1 MKIKRI
7 GLLTGGGD
15 SPGINA
21 VIRAVVRRAWKEK
34 IEVLGYTNGWS
45 GPLEKEALILDRAS
59 TSGILPVGGTILGSS
74 RTNPF
79 KIDGGPQKLI
89 SNLRSDQI
97 DVLIA
102 IGGDDTL
109 GVAHRLVEYGIQA
122 IGIPQTID
130 NDLALTDYSVGF
142 FSALATI
149 TDALDKLHTTAYSHH
164 RVLILEVM
172 GRESGW
178 LGLLGGLAGGAD
190 IILIPEIPFSV
201 SSVYDQINER
211 KDRGKHFSII
221 IISEGATLKEFTE
234 QTLQEKEIDA
244 FDHVKLGGIGNSLG
258 RELNKFLNLPARVTT
273 LAYLQRGGVSDP
285 FDRIL
290 ATRFGV
296 AAVEFACDGLFD
308 TMTALQS
315 NDIVPVKLADVL
327 AASPRKIDSK
337 SKLIELSALFN

>member
-21 VIRAVVRRAWKEK
+21 AIRAVVRRAWKEK
-34 IEVLGYTNGWS
+34 IEVIGYLGGWG
-45 GPLEKEALILDRAS
+45 GPLEKRTRVLDRES
-59 TSGILPVGGTILGSS
+59 TSGILPIGGTILGSS

-79 KIDGGPQKLI
+79 KIDGGPQKII
-89 SNLRSDQI
+89 SNLRSDKI

-109 GVAHRLVEYGIQA
+109 GVAHRLAGYNIKA

-130 NDLALTDYSVGF
+130 NDLALTDYSIGF
-142 FSALATI
+142 SSALATI

-172 GRESGW
+172 GRNSGW

-190 IILIPEIPFSV
+190 VILIPETPFSV
-201 SSVYDQINER
+201 SAVYHQINER
-211 KDRGKHFSII
+211 KRRGKHFSII
-221 IISEGATLKEFTE
+221 VISEGASPKELAG
-234 QTLQEKEIDA
+234 QVVQEKEVDA
-244 FDHVKLGGIGNSLG
+244 FGHVKLGGIGDSLG
-258 RELNKFLNLPARVTT
+258 RELNKFLDLPTRVTT
-273 LAYLQRGGVSDP
+273 LAYLQRGGISDP

-296 AAVEFACDGLFD
+296 AAVEFAGDGLFD
-308 TMTALQS
+308 KMAALQGS
-315 NDIVPVKLADVL
+315 DIVPVELADVL
-327 AASPRKIDSK
+327 AASPQVIDD
-337 SKLIELSALFN
+337 KLIELSALFD